1 MHLSLGYYANDG
13 GTWGTGVTCAIS
25 RDAVEFAPAERSLS
39 VGDVLHYVLVF
50 PGSAGSTGA
59 VALCRGQVTRAGAVV
74 VVTIDQYR
82 LQTAAAARAPHRDAR
97 TDWLVGL
104 CEAARLGSHPGGRP
118 AAGSGLSA
126 SRPA

>member
-1 MHLSLGYYANDG
+1 MHLSLGYYVNAA

-25 RDAVEFAPAERSLS
+25 RDAVEFAPAERSLN
-39 VGDVLHYVLVF
+39 VGDVLHYVLAF

-59 VALCRGQVTRAGAVV
+59 VALCRGRVVRAGAVV
-74 VVTIDQYR
+74 VVTIDEYR
-82 LQTAAAARAPHRDAR
+82 LQTATAARAERRNAR

-104 CEAARLGSHPGGRP
+104 CEAARLGSHPGAMT
-118 AAGSGLSA
+118 AAGRGLSA